1 MAITFRQART
11 VAVGDRVRSSD
22 LIALANAVNDRLI
35 SGLGDGPYRLAY
47 FWLNQFRQIRN
58 PDDSGLLWPPQAEF
72 HHVYQHLKP
81 SDAQYPDA
89 GPGDGEGCNLA
100 SVWPSFVFGVDAAGI
115 YGEDQRVTDPG
126 AGGVP
131 LTLGATYT
139 PQTAWEKWTLG
150 KYQRGAFDP
159 TSGALASP
167 SFTAAREHYYL
178 RQSITSPHGNAF
190 GGFVPT
196 PPTTGTDCAPTG
208 DGITRHE
215 YTLTFNPLKDGL
227 PVLNYLGFCADLPAD
242 LLGIYYTPFD
252 YILQSHS
259 GAYSILSKSDYIE
272 GPYTGGNTLQKT
284 SGDGIQRAVN
294 SWAAQFRGD
303 INQQQDEENG
313 KAPWMGNAFDAQ
325 AFLTAQYLL
334 APARGIEEKDDLG
347 HSFVQPIYPQA
358 TVNGALTVA
367 AGTRMVFAAEGSAH
381 VVTSG
386 TVAAAFAVLGQKL
399 AGPVTVS
406 LLSGSSVIGTATLTP
421 DPTTKAAS
429 ATVRLASPPVAGAS
443 LSLRVDS
450 GATFT
455 EVSSTAGL
463 VAEIAELYPYKPGGM
478 DLYLVLR
485 LAGAQTSEDNGTD
498 GSGLTESQ
506 SRGLSDD
513 YFGNCMVQNRRG
525 ELALPG
531 SLGPINTNAVFDAAR
546 RLSKHLRIL
555 PRFHLIDYA
564 VTGGK
569 SVLWFRRY
577 ASGLSNETPADAF
590 DGVGPQMSEVASG
603 YLQIGREYLVT
614 GTTGSVVYQRIIYGP
629 GKKFTTTAAGGNTYE
644 QSGDCKVYES
654 NGIVATAPQK
664 GWSNEWL
671 FGCSF
676 TGYNPNDA
684 SIWKPSAYSD
694 YFATTTVERCNFYT
708 PNVPTVASDI
718 TRHANI
724 NASGGG
730 QYTTGSAA
738 DWIAPELPTGYRYAK
753 TSLGLNRLDC
763 GGDSACED
771 RRKSFYRS
779 CRVFEPDVEVESV
792 EEADQYGE
800 RRVKVTL
807 KGRLHSTY
815 GFTSGA
821 ASSISA
827 GPAGWDVT
835 ALRAEPFR
843 SNENAIREYLVNQ
856 TLGTNCVDNGTQP
869 GNASIQSTVETL
881 PDAPYGTCYPSFR
894 FTQLIP
900 KPYEDG
906 NDTQQ
911 STDTPFRVDQ
921 FSQMELYLRVMCEG
935 YVDGVTSLQ
944 YGCDSGVNAVFDYTF
959 PNLCYAAFKGRWF
972 SMLAGTA
979 TKAIKA
985 ADVRDDKPEGFGP
998 LPTVYAA
1005 AEAFNQYVSAVNLL
1019 TQVRVMLPF
1028 KFQYREG
1035 TEYVWQPTTFENT
1048 DESSTIS
1055 LSSGQVGFATQFP
1068 TEAPYPGS
1076 FSAWADGIAAS
1087 STIAS
1092 TVDYPATG
1100 GTGDCLINRKTIQ
1113 EWRYETTDPDAVEAI
1128 PDAWRAQLSTRSA
1141 ALLSTQTIVET
1152 TTLDRVGAGSGS
1164 SCLTVADAWPSAAGY
1179 LLFGINQAISTG
1191 CKFALSGAEIPP
1203 SLGRQVYYFFG
1214 GSSVPNSCGGGASN
1228 TATVTP
1234 ILPDALIFQ
1243 VPTVE
1248 Q

>member
-11 VAVGDRVRSSD
+11 VAVGDRVKSSD

-35 SGLGDGPYRLAY
+35 SGLGDGPWRLAY
-47 FWLNQFRQIRN
+47 YWISQFRQIRN

-81 SDAQYPDA
+81 SDAQWPDS
-89 GPGDGEGCNLA
+89 GPGDGEGVNVA
-100 SVWPSFVFGVDAAGI
+100 SVWPGFVFGVDAAGI
-115 YGEDQRVTDPG
+115 AGEDQRVTDPG

-139 PQTAWEKWTLG
+139 PRTAWEKWTLG

-159 TSGALASP
+159 TSGALGSP

-227 PVLNYLGFCADLPAD
+227 PVLTYTGFCADIAGD

-252 YILQSHS
+252 YILQAHS
-259 GAYSILSKSDYIE
+259 GAYTILSKSDYIE

-284 SGDGIQRAVN
+284 SGGGIERAIN
-294 SWAAQFRGD
+294 SWAGQFRGD

-313 KAPWMGNAFDAQ
+313 KAKWMGNAFDAQ
-325 AFLTAQYLL
+325 AFLTSQYLL
-334 APARGIEEKDDLG
+334 APARGIEEKDSLG

-358 TVNGALTVA
+358 TISGSLTVA
-367 AGTRMVFAAEGSAH
+367 AGTRMTFAAEG
-381 VVTSG
+381 TSH
-386 TVAAAFAVLGQKL
+386 TVQPGAVASAFAILGQKL
-399 AGPVTVS
+399 AGPCTIS
-406 LLSGSSVIGTATLTP
+406 LLIGSKLVATATLTP

-429 ATVRLASPPVAGAS
+429 ATVRIDPTLPAGS
-443 LSLRVDS
+443 VLSFRVDS
-450 GATFT
+450 GASFS

-485 LAGAQTSEDNGTD
+485 LAGALTSESNGTD
-498 GSGLTESQ
+498 GSGLSEDQ

-513 YFGNCMVQNRRG
+513 YFGNCMVQNRHG
-525 ELALPG
+525 EIALPG

-555 PRFHLIDYA
+555 PRFHLVDYA

-577 ASGLSNETPADAF
+577 ASGLSHDTPADAF
-590 DGVGPQMSEVASG
+590 DGIGPSMSEVTSG

-614 GTTGSVVYQRIIYGP
+614 GTTGSVVYQRQVYGP
-629 GKKFTTTAAGGNTYE
+629 GQKFTTTASGGNTYE
-644 QSGDCKVYES
+644 QTGNCKVFES

-671 FGCSF
+671 FGVSPI
-676 TGYNPNDA
+676 GYNPNDA

-708 PNVPTVASDI
+708 PTVPTVAKDL
-718 TRHANI
+718 TRHANV
-724 NASGGG
+724 NASGAG

-763 GGDSACED
+763 GGDPTCEA
-771 RRKSFYRS
+771 RRKNFYRS

-800 RRVKVTL
+800 RRIKVTL

-821 ASSISA
+821 DATIAA
-827 GPAGWDVT
+827 GPAGWNVVN
-835 ALRAEPFR
+835 LRAEPFR

-856 TLGTNCVDNGTQP
+856 VLGTNCVDNGTQP

-881 PDAPYGTCYPSFR
+881 PDAPFGTCYPSFR
-894 FTQLIP
+894 FTQLVP

-911 STDTPFRVDQ
+911 STDTPFRFDQ
-921 FSQMELYLRVMCEG
+921 FAQMELYLRVMCEG

-972 SMLAGTA
+972 SMLASTE

-985 ADVRDDKPEGFGP
+985 VDVRDDKPEGFGP
-998 LPTVYAA
+998 LPTIYAA
-1005 AEAFNQYVSAVNLL
+1005 AEAFNQFALAVNQL
-1019 TQVRVMLPF
+1019 TRVRVMLPF
-1028 KFQYREG
+1028 KFQMSEG
-1035 TEYVWQPTTFENT
+1035 SSSVWLPAQFRNT
-1048 DESSTIS
+1048 DDSANIS
-1055 LSSGQVGFATQFP
+1055 LGFGAVGFWKGSP
-1068 TEAPYPGS
+1068 LDAPGVSS
-1076 FSAWADGIAAS
+1076 FGAWADAS
-1087 STIAS
+1087 FAIS
-1092 TVDYPATG
+1092 TVGAGVDFPATG
-1100 GTGDCLINRKTIQ
+1100 GTGDNIRTTRTTQ
-1113 EWRYETTDPDAVEAI
+1113 RWQFEVTDPDAIEAV
-1128 PDAWRAQLSTRSA
+1128 PTGWRDQIYTRAA
-1141 ALLSTQTIVET
+1141 ALLTTQQEIEGTV
-1152 TTLDRVGAGSGS
+1152 LAYDGGAGDGCGAVVDAYPSASGYMIFTVTHDVTNGCAFGVSGS
-1164 SCLTVADAWPSAAGY
+1164 QPPPALGGQIFNFYGGVSYPTSCTGSAGN
-1179 LLFGINQAISTG
+1179 I
-1191 CKFALSGAEIPP
+1191 LS
-1203 SLGRQVYYFFG
+1203 
-1214 GSSVPNSCGGGASN
+1214 
-1228 TATVTP
+1228 VTP
-1234 ILPDALIFQ
+1234 VLPDALILD
-1243 VPTVE
+1243 VPTSE

>member
-1 MAITFRQART
+1 VAITFRQART
-11 VAVGDRVRSSD
+11 VAVGDRVKSSD

-81 SDAQYPDA
+81 SDAQWPDA
-89 GPGDGEGCNLA
+89 GPGDGEGCNVA
-100 SVWPSFVFGVDAAGI
+100 SVWPSFVFGAAAAGI

-126 AGGVP
+126 SGGVP

-196 PPTTGTDCAPTG
+196 PPTTGTDCAATA
-208 DGITRHE
+208 DGIIRHE
-215 YTLTFNPLKDGL
+215 YTLTFTPLKDGL
-227 PVLNYLGFCADLPAD
+227 PTLTYLGFCPERAGDLI
-242 LLGIYYTPFD
+242 GIYYTPFD
-252 YILQSHS
+252 YILQNHA

-303 INQQQDEENG
+303 INQQQDEETG

-334 APARGIEEKDDLG
+334 APARGIEEKDGLG

-358 TVNGALTVA
+358 TLSGALTIA
-367 AGTRMVFAAEGSAH
+367 AGTRMTFAAEGSAH

-406 LLSGSSVIGTATLTP
+406 LLSGTTVVGTATLTP
-421 DPTTKAAS
+421 DPTTNAGS
-429 ATVRLASPPVAGAS
+429 ATVRLASPPVAGES

-450 GATFT
+450 GASFT

-485 LAGAQTSEDNGTD
+485 LAGALSSESNGTD
-498 GSGLTESQ
+498 GSGLCESQ

-555 PRFHLIDYA
+555 PRFHLVDYA

-577 ASGLSNETPADAF
+577 ASGLSHETPADAF
-590 DGVGPQMSEVASG
+590 DGIGPSMSEVVSG

-614 GTTGSVVYQRIIYGP
+614 GTTGSVVYGRLIYGP
-629 GKKFTTTAAGGNTYE
+629 SQKFTTTTAGGATYE

-654 NGIVATAPQK
+654 NGIVTTAPQK

-676 TGYNPNDA
+676 TGYNPSDT

-730 QYTTGSAA
+730 QYNSGSGPT
-738 DWIAPELPTGYRYAK
+738 WIAPELPTGYRYAE
-753 TSLGLNRLDC
+753 TSLGLNRINC
-763 GGDSACED
+763 GGDPACEA

-800 RRVKVTL
+800 RRIKVTL

-815 GFTSGA
+815 GFALGA

-827 GPAGWDVT
+827 GPAGWNVAD
-835 ALRAEPFR
+835 LQAEPFR

-856 TLGTNCVDNGTQP
+856 VLGNQCVNNGIQP
-869 GNASIQSTVETL
+869 GNAEIHSTVETL
-881 PDAPYGTCYPSFR
+881 LDAPYGTCYPSFR
-894 FTQLIP
+894 FTQLVP

-985 ADVRDDKPEGFGP
+985 ADVRDDNPEGFGP

-1005 AEAFNQYVSAVNLL
+1005 AEAFNQYVSAINLL

-1028 KFQYREG
+1028 KFQQSEG
-1035 TEYVWQPTTFENT
+1035 TSSVWLPAQFRNT
-1048 DESSTIS
+1048 DDSANIS
-1055 LSSGQVGFATQFP
+1055 LGFGAVGFWHGSP
-1068 TEAPYPGS
+1068 LDAPSPSSYG
-1076 FSAWADGIAAS
+1076 AWTDAS
-1087 STIAS
+1087 SAACSVSAAVDFPAS
-1092 TVDYPATG
+1092 G
-1100 GTGDCLINRKTIQ
+1100 GTGDNIRTTRVTQKWQ
-1113 EWRYETTDPDAVEAI
+1113 YEVTDPDAVEAI
-1128 PDAWRAQLSTRSA
+1128 PLTWRDQLYTRSA
-1141 ALLSTQTIVET
+1141 ALLT
-1152 TTLDRVGAGSGS
+1152 TTQQIENMTAKYQGGSGDGCGAVTNAYPSSMGYMVFTVAYNTTPGCTYGVSGSNPPPAVGQQTFNFYGGTTYPTSCNGGAGN
-1164 SCLTVADAWPSAAGY
+1164 V
-1179 LLFGINQAISTG
+1179 
-1191 CKFALSGAEIPP
+1191 LS
-1203 SLGRQVYYFFG
+1203 
-1214 GSSVPNSCGGGASN
+1214 
-1228 TATVTP
+1228 VTP
-1234 ILPDALIFQ
+1234 VLPDALILD
-1243 VPTVE
+1243 VPVVS